1 MTAKPSLWAGSW
13 WEPWFSLQS
22 LGYRHLPFTAAF
34 AVGVALVLPKGVQRP
49 LFVAAAVVLVAGV
62 QLVASLV
69 AWPPMPRRALVVL
82 PLVQMLALVAL
93 EFGTTA
99 AVRFDTVLLFLPV
112 LNLGLQPGWSKLWIA
127 TAGAAMVVAL
137 PLLFEREEANAYSVA
152 VNVGVTALVAL
163 FVAAGAAGVTE
174 VLRRRTQALVD
185 LEAEQERTLAEFRE
199 NHAELARTTES
210 LQESI
215 DLAYGLIESA
225 TEHAII
231 TTDHTGII
239 ETFNRGAESML
250 AYARSEIIGRHV
262 EVLYDPEELAAV
274 FTDGGLDSH
283 TPEARSA
290 ILAGEA
296 ASGHPTTRDW
306 NFVRGDGGRVLVE
319 VVITLR
325 PSLSLEHPGYLYV
338 CTDLTKRREAE
349 RQQEEFIGLVSH
361 ELRTP
366 LVSVL
371 GYLELLE
378 SEGLTG
384 EQVEYLGVIERNA
397 QRLLRLVNDLLLAV
411 RLSAG
416 TFTLSLEEV
425 DVSASVSASAFA
437 ILPAAL
443 AAEVELI
450 VEAQTDLK
458 IRADGQRLS
467 QAVENLLTNA
477 VKFTPKGGTVTV
489 TVRDGEIGD
498 NERAALVAVTD
509 TGIGI
514 APEELGRLT
523 ERFYRVGTPRNQRI
537 GGIGLGLP
545 IVKAIADAHNGT
557 LRVESVL
564 GEGSTFTL
572 TLPMSGPPEPSD

>member
-1 MTAKPSLWAGSW
+1 
-13 WEPWFSLQS
+13 
-22 LGYRHLPFTAAF
+22 
-34 AVGVALVLPKGVQRP
+34 
-49 LFVAAAVVLVAGV
+49 
-62 QLVASLV
+62 
-69 AWPPMPRRALVVL
+69 
-82 PLVQMLALVAL
+82 
-93 EFGTTA
+93 
-99 AVRFDTVLLFLPV
+99 
-112 LNLGLQPGWSKLWIA
+112 
-127 TAGAAMVVAL
+127 
-137 PLLFEREEANAYSVA
+137 
-152 VNVGVTALVAL
+152 
-163 FVAAGAAGVTE
+163 
-174 VLRRRTQALVD
+174 
-185 LEAEQERTLAEFRE
+185 
-199 NHAELARTTES
+199 
-210 LQESI
+210 
-215 DLAYGLIESA
+215 
-225 TEHAII
+225 
-231 TTDHTGII
+231 
-239 ETFNRGAESML
+239 
-250 AYARSEIIGRHV
+250 
-262 EVLYDPEELAAV
+262 
-274 FTDGGLDSH
+274 
-283 TPEARSA
+283 
-290 ILAGEA
+290 
-296 ASGHPTTRDW
+296 
-306 NFVRGDGGRVLVE
+306 
-319 VVITLR
+319 
-325 PSLSLEHPGYLYV
+325 
-338 CTDLTKRREAE
+338 
-349 RQQEEFIGLVSH
+349 
-361 ELRTP
+361 
-366 LVSVL
+366 
-371 GYLELLE
+371 
-378 SEGLTG
+378 
-384 EQVEYLGVIERNA
+384 LGVIERNA

-545 IVKAIADAHNGT
+545 IVKAIADAHTGT